1 MPPKFGRRAG
11 EGQNKNDGKFDSVNP
26 EGTNAAAFDSK
37 KYLDV
42 VVHKDDLRSLED
54 GVDEQTREQAAKKAA
69 EEKARLVKRVAEA
82 PVGYVATMPKLAEL
96 DLSNVWS
103 DFLSAVHQ
111 DFDIS
116 ALTASLS
123 QHLDD
128 EDVAWN
134 PDMLLVQ
141 LTSDMLDAAEIG
153 DSGLPAP
160 DPAALEAVGKAR
172 RRRNELLENADEMQ
186 TTMRDRG
193 RRPEG
198 EGEEQAAP
206 ENPESQQK
214 PAESNSAV
222 PSGTKKKSRERSP
235 GKGGPQK
242 ARAAQPSESR
252 ASSSANSS
260 SKKA

>member
-11 EGQNKNDGKFDSVNP
+11 EGQSKKDGSVDSATP
-26 EGTNAAAFDSK
+26 QETNAAAFDSK
-37 KYLDV
+37 RYLDV

-69 EEKARLVKRVAEA
+69 EEKEKLVKRVAEA

-103 DFLSAVHQ
+103 DFLSAVHHEL
-111 DFDIS
+111 DIS

-123 QHLDD
+123 QQLDD

-141 LTSDMLDAAEIG
+141 LTSDMLDAAEVG
-153 DSGLPAP
+153 ESGLPAP

-186 TTMRDRG
+186 VTTRDRR
-193 RRPEG
+193 RRPGG
-198 EGEEQAAP
+198 EGEEQAAS
-206 ENPESQQK
+206 ESPESHQK
-214 PAESNSAV
+214 PEESS
-222 PSGTKKKSRERSP
+222 SRKSSETKKKSRERSP
-235 GKGGPQK
+235 GKGGHPG
-242 ARAAQPSESR
+242 ARAAQPPESPT
-252 ASSSANSS
+252 ASPANPASR
-260 SKKA
+260 KK